1 MGCGCGLNPYEEC
14 AFLLK
19 DFNKLVLQRKALMDR
34 NLIQEKRKTDNK
46 ALNYRKKIYNNL
58 ENINNKHLTRIEM
71 KKLKQLND
79 LFLALL
85 TEESNIKKK
94 DASDNF
100 YENGLNDRD
109 ILIMNTNKFNG
120 RNNYNNKLKKKGKCI
135 NLNSS

>member
-94 DASDNF
+94 DASNNF

-109 ILIMNTNKFNG
+109 ILIMNTNKFNV
-120 RNNYNNKLKKKGKCI
+120 RNNFNNQMKKKGKYI

>member
-58 ENINNKHLTRIEM
+58 ENINNKNLTRIEM

-94 DASDNF
+94 DASNNF

-120 RNNYNNKLKKKGKCI
+120 RNNFNNKMIKKGKYI
-135 NLNSS
+135 ILNSS

>member
-34 NLIQEKRKTDNK
+34 NLIKEKRKTDNK

-94 DASDNF
+94 DASNNF

-109 ILIMNTNKFNG
+109 ILIMNTNKFNV
-120 RNNYNNKLKKKGKCI
+120 RNNFNNQMKKKGKYI

>member
-94 DASDNF
+94 DASNNF

-109 ILIMNTNKFNG
+109 ILIMNTNKFNV
-120 RNNYNNKLKKKGKCI
+120 RNNFNNQMKKKGKYI
-135 NLNSS
+135 KLNSS